1 MKKALWLL
9 IAAIGFT
16 GGLKAQEQQ
25 MEKWGED
32 SVKCRENLY
41 IYYELARSKNYLEAY
56 DSWKY
61 VIDHCPA
68 SSKNN
73 VIYGPYIVE
82 AKLKE
87 ATTEEEKM
95 KYKNML
101 MDVYDIRLQL
111 FPGKEAYVMERKA
124 LDMIQHFPDSTKKAY
139 DLFKKAVELDKD
151 HSAAF
156 YNGYFIGAA
165 RLFNDDVFSIGDVF
179 NAYNVVMEGIEY
191 NTNKL
196 NEEITEIKDK
206 QDSTTS
212 TLSQKEE
219 QALAKAER
227 ELGRY
232 DDVESNIE
240 KILGPIA
247 TCDKLADIYNEESF
261 QANKKDP
268 TWLRRA
274 AKMLSREREN
284 DEGEEVNCTD
294 NPIFIKVAEAL
305 YKQEPSPT
313 SARAI
318 SIIAA
323 RNKDYSKAIQY
334 LNEAI
339 DLEVDRKKKA
349 SDYLR
354 IASYNLQIGRAAA
367 AKGSAQKAANLRS
380 GWGRPYIIIAQS
392 YAAGKDACGDNACT
406 KGAVYWAA
414 IDKLNYAK
422 SIDASVASTANRLI
436 AAYKQQLP
444 QKSICFQL
452 GFTQGQKIKI
462 GCYIN
467 ETVTVDF
474 N

>member
-9 IAAIGFT
+9 IAAMGFT
-16 GGLKAQEQQ
+16 GGLQAQD
-25 MEKWGED
+25 MPKWGED

-41 IYYELARSKNYLEAY
+41 IYYELARNKNYEEAY

-61 VIDHCPA
+61 VIENCPA

-82 AKLKE
+82 AKLKAAE
-87 ATTEEEKM
+87 TEEEKM
-95 KYKNML
+95 KFKNML
-101 MDVYDIRLQL
+101 MDVYDTRLEL

-124 LDMIQHFPDSTKKAY
+124 LDMVQHFPDSNKRAY
-139 DLFKKAVELDKD
+139 QLFQKAVELDKD

-156 YNGYFIGAA
+156 YNGYFIAAA
-165 RLFNDDVFSIGDVF
+165 RLFNDDIFSIGDVF

-196 NEEITEIKDK
+196 NQEITDLKSR
-206 QDSTTS
+206 QDSAGA
-212 TLSQKEE
+212 TLDQKEE
-219 QALAKAER
+219 QSLAKAER

-247 TCDKLADIYNEESF
+247 TCSKLATIYNEESF
-261 QANKKDP
+261 EENKDDP

-284 DEGEEVNCTD
+284 DEGESVDCSD

-339 DLEVDRKKKA
+339 NMEVDRRKKA
-349 SDYLR
+349 NDYLR
-354 IASYNLQIGRAAA
+354 VASYNLQIGRAASAKNA
-367 AKGSAQKAANLRS
+367 ALKAANFRS

-392 YAAGKDACGDNACT
+392 YAAGSQQCGDNACT

-444 QKSICFQL
+444 AKSICFQL
-452 GFTQGQKIKI
+452 GKTQGNKIEI

-474 N
+474 E